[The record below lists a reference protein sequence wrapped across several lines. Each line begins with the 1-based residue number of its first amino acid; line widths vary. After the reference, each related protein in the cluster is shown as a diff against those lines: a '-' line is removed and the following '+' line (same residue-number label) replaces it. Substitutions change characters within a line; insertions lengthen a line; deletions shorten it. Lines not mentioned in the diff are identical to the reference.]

1 MATRLAVTPFEVRLA
16 DCFRGDGARLA
27 GLEDLRGGMK
37 THVQKLNGLENLP
50 VDGGISSFTEEYG
63 NISFENSGH
72 VSAKWWPLLLRT
84 P

>member
-1 MATRLAVTPFEVRLA
+1 MATRLAVTPFEGRLA
-16 DCFRGDGARLA
+16 GCFRGDGTRLA

-37 THVQKLNGLENLP
+37 THVQKSNGLENLQEEA
-50 VDGGISSFTEEYG
+50 GISSFTEEYG

-72 VSAKWWPLLLRT
+72 VSAKWWALLLRT